1 MVSLELPKEI
11 REFSIAVTSIA
22 DSFGI
27 SLAGFTGNFNLI
39 VYGGFSND
47 FCC

>member
-1 MVSLELPKEI
+1 MEIPKEF

-27 SLAGFTGNFNLI
+27 TLAGFTSIPMHNAICDWG
-39 VYGGFSND
+39 SK
-47 FCC
+47 

>member
-1 MVSLELPKEI
+1 MEIPKES

-27 SLAGFTGNFNLI
+27 TLAGFTSIPIHNAICEIG
-39 VYGGFSND
+39 SR
-47 FCC
+47 

>member
-1 MVSLELPKEI
+1 MEIPKEF

-27 SLAGFTGNFNLI
+27 TLAGFTSIPVHNGICDL
-39 VYGGFSND
+39 GAK
-47 FCC
+47 